1 MKLLDLIWMVLLL
14 AVASAVSGCA
24 PTATAPADAVYTAQV
39 IIKFTDAIE
48 APADSRFVRALS
60 RDAGV
65 TLDYLRPVG
74 AAAHVYEVR
83 DVGAATGLKEVLR
96 QLAAQPHVIYA
107 EEDRMLRKQ
116 SREMGIFIVKKL
128 WGLGWAVFLACW
140 CQLSAAAEYTDRMI
154 VKLRAPATGVQTIM
168 SSDQELALSRIAG
181 LQLARVRAMSGD
193 GQVLR
198 LPYWLSLADAQAV
211 ADRLQQDPRVQYAEP
226 DRIRRRQ
233 LEPDDSDYASQWSLF
248 GPYGIQAPA
257 AWDLTTGSS
266 GVVVAVLDTGITA
279 HAELAGRTLA
289 VYDFISDPFV
299 SNDGNGRD
307 ANPADPGD
315 WISAGDI
322 AAYPQ
327 LCGGATVGGSSWH
340 GTAIAS
346 LIGAASNNGAGI
358 AGINWVSKILPIR
371 VLGKCGGYTSDIV
384 DGMRWAAGLS
394 VVGVANNP
402 NPAKI
407 LNLSLGGNG
416 PCSATEQDAIDAIVA
431 AKKLVVV
438 AASNDSADVANSSPA
453 NCVGVIA
460 VASTTDACA
469 LTTSSNTG
477 ALVAVSAPG
486 GELTGGILLP
496 TNTGTTV
503 PVADTYGHYFGT
515 SAAAAN
521 VSGIASLMFSVNN
534 QLSLSQ
540 IRTILRSTV
549 TAFPDTSCNTSIC
562 GAGIVNAA
570 AAVSVAST
578 TVAETSMPVP
588 ATTPVPAASS
598 GGGGGGCT
606 LTTSNRFD
614 PLFGLLLFGL
624 SAWKG
629 ARRYLSR

>member
-1 MKLLDLIWMVLLL
+1 
-14 AVASAVSGCA
+14 
-24 PTATAPADAVYTAQV
+24 
-39 IIKFTDAIE
+39 
-48 APADSRFVRALS
+48 
-60 RDAGV
+60 
-65 TLDYLRPVG
+65 
-74 AAAHVYEVR
+74 
-83 DVGAATGLKEVLR
+83 
-96 QLAAQPHVIYA
+96 
-107 EEDRMLRKQ
+107 
-116 SREMGIFIVKKL
+116 MGILIVKK
-128 WGLGWAVFLACW
+128 WNLGWAVLLTCW

-154 VKLRAPATGVQTIM
+154 VKLRAPAVGVQTIM

-193 GQVLR
+193 VQVLR

-211 ADRLQQDPRVQYAEP
+211 AYRLQQDPSVQYAEP

-233 LEPDDSDYASQWSLF
+233 LEPDDTDYASQWSLF

-257 AWDLTTGSS
+257 AWDLTTGSN

-289 VYDFISDPFV
+289 GYDFISDPVV

-315 WISAGDI
+315 WITAGDSTT
-322 AAYPQ
+322 YPV
-327 LCGGATVGGSSWH
+327 CNGASPSPSSWH

-346 LIGAASNNGAGI
+346 LIGAASDNGAGI

-407 LNLSLGGNG
+407 LNLSLGGDG

-438 AASNDSADVANSSPA
+438 AAGNDSTDVSDSAPA

-460 VASTTDACA
+460 VASTTDAGA
-469 LTTSSNTG
+469 LTTISSTG

-486 GELTGGILLP
+486 GELTGGIFLP

-503 PVADTYGHYFGT
+503 PVADTYGHYYGT
-515 SAAAAN
+515 SAAAAS
-521 VSGIASLMFSVNN
+521 VSGIASLMFSVNS
-534 QLSLSQ
+534 QLSLNQ
-540 IRTILRSTV
+540 VRTILQSTV
-549 TAFPDTSCNTSIC
+549 TDFPDTSCNTSIC

-578 TVAETSMPVP
+578 TVAESPVPVP
-588 ATTPVPAASS
+588 ATTPAPVASS

-606 LTTSNRFD
+606 LTASNRLD

-624 SAWKG
+624 FAWKG